1 MTALISRDGLLFVLL
16 GLIWGSAY
24 LAVEVGA
31 EALGPLSFV
40 SVRLAIGAAVLLTV
54 LRLRGGRLPSRS
66 TMRHVAVVGLTG
78 VALPFTLITWGQR
91 GVDAGLAS
99 LFNAA
104 TPLFTVILAGLVLRD
119 EPLRAGRLA
128 GVLIGLGGVVVV
140 VGGGIDGGAS
150 AGSIAAM
157 LLAVASYA
165 VTAVYARRHL
175 RGQRPLPIAAG
186 QVASGLAI
194 TGPLALLFEQP
205 AFVIPPAATLEALLW
220 LGLAASALAPLLFFH
235 LIGSWGAART
245 SVVNY
250 LIPLVGVSSGAI
262 VLGESVGPTTVIGGL
277 VVVAGVAIATRA
289 TGPTVPSTR
298 SRRAGIVV
306 ATA

>member
-1 MTALISRDGLLFVLL
+1 MTSLLSRDGLLFVVL

-24 LAVEVGA
+24 LAVEVAGT
-31 EALGPLSFV
+31 ALGPLSFV
-40 SVRLAIGAAVLLTV
+40 SIRLAIGAAVLLTV
-54 LRLRGGRLPSRS
+54 LRLRGGRLPSRA
-66 TMRHVAVVGLTG
+66 TMRHVAMVGLTG

-104 TPLFTVILAGLVLRD
+104 TPLFTVILAGLVLHE

-128 GVLIGLGGVVVV
+128 GILIGLGGVVVV
-140 VGGGIDGGAS
+140 VGAGIDGGGS

-175 RGQRPLPIAAG
+175 SGQRPLSIATG
-186 QVASGLAI
+186 QVLAGLAM
-194 TGPLALLFEQP
+194 TAPLALHIEQP
-205 AFVIPPAATLEALLW
+205 DLVVPPAVTIEALLW
-220 LGLAASALAPLLFFH
+220 LGLAASAVAPVLFFH
-235 LIGSWGAART
+235 LIGNWGAART

-262 VLGESVGPTTVIGGL
+262 VLGESVGPTTAIGGL

-298 SRRAGIVV
+298 APRPGIVV
-306 ATA
+306 AAA